1 MIVAEEAMG
10 DSGSEGRGEERDYF
24 ICPQCGEEVE
34 AGARVCP
41 NCGSDDGTG
50 WSEDADKWQADIPV
64 GYGPDE
70 EFDYDEFV
78 GREFAQ
84 PAGQASALPRAFVIA
99 LALAAAILVAALV
112 LVLGR

>member
-1 MIVAEEAMG
+1 MIVVEVAMG
-10 DSGSEGRGEERDYF
+10 DSGSKGGGEERDYF

-41 NCGSDDGTG
+41 NCGSDDRTG
-50 WSEDADKWQADIPV
+50 WSEDADKWGADIPV

-78 GREFAQ
+78 SREFAQ
-84 PAGQASALPRAFVIA
+84 PAGKASALPRAFVIA
-99 LALAAAILVAALV
+99 LALAAAILVAALA
-112 LVLGR
+112 LVLGQ